1 METSNPTPCHHSK
14 IFFEINEWIAT
25 WDFFQPFSGCN
36 CSTNFL
42 MIIIEQSLKLMCL
55 ESWWSCSFAQDIGAL
70 HRKRS
75 LKYSWNSTSLLGAF
89 SWQAQ
94 QNHHVYSVTAI
105 SLCGLKLLLKH
116 RTKWVFQSTFSTGL
130 HGHYLC
136 KGIRRCLY
144 DATMIVQLRCA
155 QFAQLGRIE
164 GRSFN
169 SLGLWHCKEKC
180 CSTLDIAKFEVFFG
194 DHSLLSLLHGWLDG
208 LSPSLKWWIK
218 YVLHLKEDFWLL
230 S

>member
-55 ESWWSCSFAQDIGAL
+55 KSWWSCSFAQDIGAL

-89 SWQAQ
+89 SLQAR

-116 RTKWVFQSTFSTGL
+116 RTKWVFQSTLAQAYMDIICAKASEGVCMML
-130 HGHYLC
+130 LWLC
-136 KGIRRCLY
+136 SWG
-144 DATMIVQLRCA
+144 V
-155 QFAQLGRIE
+155 
-164 GRSFN
+164 
-169 SLGLWHCKEKC
+169 
-180 CSTLDIAKFEVFFG
+180 
-194 DHSLLSLLHGWLDG
+194 
-208 LSPSLKWWIK
+208 PSLHNWVGLRAEGLIA
-218 YVLHLKEDFWLL
+218 
-230 S
+230 